1 VRKPNFL
8 FIGPDKTGSSWMY
21 CLLKQHP
28 HCYVPVCKDIYF
40 FDRYYHHG
48 MDWYLTFFQDATAEH
63 RAIGELSHHYLFS
76 STAAERI
83 QTHFPD
89 VKLITCL
96 RHPVERSFSHYLYMI
111 RSGRTQESFE
121 TALQNYP
128 EILENSF
135 YAPPLQTYFKH
146 FPAAQIKVLW
156 FEDLQRDAVLFAK
169 ELFTFLDIPFLLDLP
184 YDQRVLAASQPR
196 NFLVAKFLKQGA
208 NLAREMGLTG
218 WVGRLKHSSLTQR
231 LYLAYAPAERP
242 QMQWETACYLLEVFR
257 QDMERL
263 EQLLQL
269 DLAHWL
275 RVEQIKS
282 VQHPQAFIRDGSQ
295 LPHKTDLVP
304 PIPTRTMP

>member
-1 VRKPNFL
+1 
-8 FIGPDKTGSSWMY
+8 
-21 CLLKQHP
+21 
-28 HCYVPVCKDIYF
+28 
-40 FDRYYHHG
+40 
-48 MDWYLTFFQDATAEH
+48 
-63 RAIGELSHHYLFS
+63 
-76 STAAERI
+76 
-83 QTHFPD
+83 
-89 VKLITCL
+89 
-96 RHPVERSFSHYLYMI
+96 MI

-169 ELFTFLDIPFLLDLP
+169 ELFTFLDIPFLPDLP